1 MTGLYHGVLDGKQ
14 QPVTIQTRWRILDSL
29 WLLLLAVYM
38 LLGVPGATFHG
49 DEAMQIYMSTDYYTA
64 FVERDLA
71 RLQAEPPFQLDD
83 DPWLRILNGSVN
95 RYAIGLSWALVGYTR
110 DQLPPKPGWDWGLS
124 YEVNVDTNHRPD
136 PARLTISRLSS
147 VLFFV
152 LSAGVMFALGAQLSG
167 RPAAYVASALYVLN
181 PILLLNGRRAM
192 QEGSFLLFGL
202 LAVLMAIIISKRRAQ
217 DKPDGWG
224 LWLGL
229 LLSSGLALASKHSAV
244 VLVAGAFGWIAL
256 AEVARLFNHRRDQ
269 SGIVWRSVGLI
280 TLRWVGTGLL
290 TIALFIALS
299 PALWNNPPARL
310 ADLVS
315 TRQQLL
321 DIQVSVDPRGAMPLE
336 QRLLYILTQPF
347 IEPVAHYE
355 VSFWSDVSTIQAEIA
370 AYMQSPFSGLHAGM
384 LLGTLLTIAALLG
397 LLLLILRWRHW
408 SIGLLAWIGVTILS
422 LLANPLPWQRYYLPW
437 IPILVLLVGYL
448 ISVIVTRLRPTP
460 AP

>member
-1 MTGLYHGVLDGKQ
+1 M
-14 QPVTIQTRWRILDSL
+14 
-29 WLLLLAVYM
+29 WLLMLAAYIM
-38 LLGVPGATFHG
+38 LGVPGATFHG

-95 RYAIGLSWALVGYTR
+95 RYAIGLSWSLAGYNR
-110 DQLPPKPGWDWGLS
+110 AQLPPKPGWDWGLS
-124 YEVNVDTNHRPD
+124 YDVNVETNHRPD
-136 PARLTISRLSS
+136 PAALTISRLSS
-147 VLFFV
+147 ALFFA
-152 LSAGVMFALGAQLSG
+152 LSAGVMFVLGGQLGG
-167 RPAAYVASALYVLN
+167 RPAAYLASALYVLN

-202 LAVLMAIIISKRRAQ
+202 LAVLIALLISQRRAQ
-217 DKPDGWG
+217 DKRHGWW

-229 LLSSGLALASKHSAV
+229 LLSSSLALASKHSAV

-256 AEVARLFNHRRDQ
+256 AEGVRLFNHWRDNAD
-269 SGIVWRSVGLI
+269 VAWRSVGILA
-280 TLRWVGTGLL
+280 LRWIGTGIL

-310 ADLVS
+310 SDLVS

-336 QRLLYILTQPF
+336 QRLIYILTQPF

-355 VSFWSDVSTIQAEIA
+355 VSFWSGVPVIQEEIA
-370 AYMQSPFSGLHAGM
+370 AYMQSPLSGLHAG
-384 LLGTLLTIAALLG
+384 LILGGLLTVGAFLG
-397 LLLLILRWRHW
+397 LLLLLVRWRVW
-408 SIGLLAWIGVTILS
+408 SVGMLAWIGVTILS
-422 LLANPLPWQRYYLPW
+422 LFANPLPWQRYYLPW
-437 IPILVLLVGYL
+437 IPIMILLLAYLV
-448 ISVIVTRLRPTP
+448 SAIVTRLRPSAQP
-460 AP
+460 